1 MRGRSGNGHA
11 GGVLKVWIW
20 WERFYLWR
28 HRVRP
33 LGDDSVV
40 RIEVRRHRGRTV
52 SLADGTEVRAGD
64 LVAELHLS
72 NHTVASKSASSTWS
86 PFAVLG
92 SLRSDLTVLARS
104 VAAGRLGPVK
114 AVHAVSLVAPAL
126 ARIGFQVE
134 PLRPSAHARLLRFYL
149 IGLVA
154 IYNPDG
160 WKSAARERR
169 RAWPAEAWMSAATL
183 TRGLGGPKR

>member
-1 MRGRSGNGHA
+1 MRGRSGDGHA
-11 GGVLKVWIW
+11 GGVLKVWLW
-20 WERFYLWR
+20 WERCYLWR

-33 LGDDSVV
+33 LGEDSVV
-40 RIEVRRHRGRTV
+40 RIEMRRHRGRTV
-52 SLADGTEVRAGD
+52 ALIDGTEVRTGD

-72 NHTVASKSASSTWS
+72 NLRVASGSARATWS
-86 PFAVLG
+86 PFAVLE
-92 SLRSDLTVLARS
+92 STRSDLTVLARA

-134 PLRPSAHARLLRFYL
+134 PLRPSAYTRLLRFYL

-160 WKSAARERR
+160 WRAADRVRT
-169 RAWPAEAWMSAATL
+169 RAWPAEAWMSTATL
-183 TRGLGGPKR
+183 TTSLGSPAR